1 MYAVVKTGG
10 RQYRVEEGAVVDV
23 ERLNIEEGDS
33 IELDE
38 VLLVVPDSGDPQ
50 IGKPLVNG
58 AKVTATCVSQYRGRK
73 VIVWKYQPK
82 KRYRRRKGHRQYYTR
97 LRIDSIAVN

>member
-1 MYAVVKTGG
+1 MYAVVRTGG
-10 RQYRVEEGAVVDV
+10 RQFRAEEGEMIDV
-23 ERLNIEEGDS
+23 ERLPIEEGDS

-50 IGKPLVNG
+50 IGKPLVKG
-58 AKVTATCVSQYRGRK
+58 ATVKATCVSQYRGK
-73 VIVWKYQPK
+73 KIIVWKYLPK

-97 LRIDSIAVN
+97 LRIDSINA